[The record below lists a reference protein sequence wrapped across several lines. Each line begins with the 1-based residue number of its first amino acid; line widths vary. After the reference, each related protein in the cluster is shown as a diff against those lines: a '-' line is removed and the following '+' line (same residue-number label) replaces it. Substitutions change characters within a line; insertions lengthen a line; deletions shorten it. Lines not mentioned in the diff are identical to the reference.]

1 MKAWTVADLDARARE
16 AVKAGTLPALSVD
29 QNFWPNC
36 HPGAGMKAARSYED
50 DIVMFTCATCNLYV
64 CSLKIAKE

>member
-16 AVKAGTLPALSVD
+16 AVKAGTLLNLSQD
-29 QNFWPNC
+29 QNFWPAC
-36 HPGAGMKAARSYED
+36 HPDAGMKASRSYED
-50 DIVMFTCATCNLYV
+50 DNVMFTCARCNLYV